1 MQKDMVWIMDKEFMD
16 KILREK
22 EVRLDDLPD
31 DFDIESLPSDVEL
44 IFEEHFPELEDEFW
58 EVDDISGFYGKTKE

>member
-1 MQKDMVWIMDKEFMD
+1 MD

-58 EVDDISGFYGKTKE
+58 EVDDISE

>member
-1 MQKDMVWIMDKEFMD
+1 MD

-58 EVDDISGFYGKTKE
+58 EMDDISDFMKKRNMMNIKYPYSTE